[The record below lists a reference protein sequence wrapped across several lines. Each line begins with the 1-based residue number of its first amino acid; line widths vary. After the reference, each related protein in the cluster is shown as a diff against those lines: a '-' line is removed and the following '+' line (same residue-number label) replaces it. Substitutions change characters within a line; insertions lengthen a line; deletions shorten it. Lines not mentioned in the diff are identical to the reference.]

1 MLLPSMP
8 TLAKGT
14 GWEVSL
20 SIIFPEMVIIFAW
33 EKASE
38 LAQKRRRRV
47 YKNEIPFV
55 VRIIVID

>member
-1 MLLPSMP
+1 MP

-20 SIIFPEMVIIFAW
+20 SIIFPEIEIIFVW
-33 EKASE
+33 EKANE